1 MEHPGCSTKDMIDY
15 IKPFG
20 RKKPDTILL
29 HVGKNY
35 LTKGINTMKNIKK
48 CVKAIRELD
57 NSENIQIGFSS
68 IMNRSDENFQK
79 KLVKAMLSCLGI
91 VWAEDLFM
99 LTTTILMNLV

>member
-1 MEHPGCSTKDMIDY
+1 MKHPRCSTKDMIDY
-15 IKPFG
+15 IKPFA
-20 RKKPDTILL
+20 RKKLDTILL
-29 HVGKNY
+29 HVGKND

-57 NSENIQIGFSS
+57 NSEYIQIGFSS

-91 VWAEDLFM
+91 VWGEDLFM
-99 LTTTILMNLV
+99 LTTRILMNLV